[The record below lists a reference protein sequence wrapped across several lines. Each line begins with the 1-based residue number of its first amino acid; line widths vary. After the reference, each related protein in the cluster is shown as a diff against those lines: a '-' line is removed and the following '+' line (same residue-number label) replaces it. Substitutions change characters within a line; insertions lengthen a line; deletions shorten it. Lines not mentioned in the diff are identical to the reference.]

1 MDTEELTREF
11 PWLGYLGGITTKIVE
26 TLYEKERTYRGSWQR
41 RGGAGA
47 FMMLARKWD
56 RIEAQS
62 KAQGYDIFKA
72 VEVDG
77 GKEGVID
84 DIDDLIGYLLLVR
97 AEASRRQE
105 MEDSIRQGRKA
116 GVSNLEEPTGQ
127 SDQYSWGQRNL

>member
-1 MDTEELTREF
+1 MSMDEIEKEF
-11 PWLGYLGGITTKIVE
+11 PWLSRLGGIAAKIVE
-26 TLYEKERTYRGSWQR
+26 TLYDKERTYRGSWQN
-41 RGGAGA
+41 RGGVGA
-47 FMMLARKWD
+47 FMMLARKMD

-84 DIDDLIGYLLLVR
+84 DIDGLIGYLLLVR
-97 AEASRRQE
+97 AETSRRQE

-116 GVSNLEEPTGQ
+116 GVNNLEEPTGQ